1 MAIERSQKA
10 LLAFAF
16 LICEV
21 TLATAATPPTTLQ
34 LSPAFRELARASA
47 YIFVGT
53 VTSVSVNSPG
63 VSTLPTI
70 AVTFRVQRPYRGVR
84 MGQLLQIKE
93 WAGLWNSGQGYT
105 VGEKTLIFLYPPS
118 KLGLT
123 SIVGQPAG
131 RIRASRSGF
140 ILSIEGTST
149 GRKSGGKRGAA
160 RLPGTQMK
168 FLAIIVI
175 LCGVARAGGPQYVAG
190 SSYFDPAAKGA
201 AQNQTANTSERM
213 KHFGIARTTIPL
225 SRRCRDA
232 VPSAHG

>member
-70 AVTFRVQRPYRGVR
+70 AVTFRVERPYRGVR

-140 ILSIEGTST
+140 ILSSAQYSGWFKPAFAT
-149 GRKSGGKRGAA
+149 GSPPSKELALGASQVGNALLRACRERK
-160 RLPGTQMK
+160 
-168 FLAIIVI
+168 
-175 LCGVARAGGPQYVAG
+175 
-190 SSYFDPAAKGA
+190 
-201 AQNQTANTSERM
+201 
-213 KHFGIARTTIPL
+213 
-225 SRRCRDA
+225 
-232 VPSAHG
+232 